1 MNSFKG
7 GTYPPKYKK
16 TSEIAIEEIPLPKIA
31 VVPLLQHVGSPSK
44 PVVKAGDIV
53 KTGQLIAE
61 ITGLIS
67 ARIHSPIS
75 GKVLVIEKR
84 LHPFGIGIE
93 SIIIESDEKDE
104 RVEFHPKDITKL
116 FPNEIIDIIKNT
128 GIVGLGGAGFP
139 THTKLWPPKDRK
151 IDSVILNGCE
161 CEPYV
166 TCDYRV
172 MSEETEKVING
183 LKLMMK
189 ILDVHN
195 GYIAIGIKNKDLIE
209 KLKDKDIK
217 TISMGSKYPQG
228 AERQLIKTVL
238 NRKIPY
244 GKLPMDVGCIV
255 HNVQTAKAV
264 YEAVYEGKPLYERVI
279 TVAGSV
285 KEPGNYKVRIGTP
298 VSEIIDYCGGLI
310 GDVKKIILG
319 GPMMGLTQFSLD
331 VPVIKG
337 TVGIVALTEKENKI
351 YESTNCIKCGKCINA
366 CPEELIP
373 TAISWFV
380 ESGKYYELA
389 NYNPLGCTECGS
401 CEYECPSKIHL

>member
-1 MNSFKG
+1 MAQFVHLHVHTQYSILDGASKIINLV
-7 GTYPPKYKK
+7 KK
-16 TSEIAIEEIPLPKIA
+16 TAEYKMPALAITDHGNLFGAKDFLT
-31 VVPLLQHVGSPSK
+31 VLSK
-44 PVVKAGDIV
+44 HNDNEKKLKEVAEQKGENYEP
-53 KTGQLIAE
+53 QLIK
-61 ITGLIS
+61 
-67 ARIHSPIS
+67 PI
-75 GKVLVIEKR
+75 I
-84 LHPFGIGIE
+84 
-93 SIIIESDEKDE
+93 
-104 RVEFHPKDITKL
+104 
-116 FPNEIIDIIKNT
+116 
-128 GIVGLGGAGFP
+128 
-139 THTKLWPPKDRK
+139 
-151 IDSVILNGCE
+151 GCE
-161 CEPYV
+161 MYV
-166 TCDYRV
+166 ARRDHT
-172 MSEETEKVING
+172 
-183 LKLMMK
+183 
-189 ILDVHN
+189 
-195 GYIAIGIKNKDLIE
+195 
-209 KLKDKDIK
+209 LKDKDIK

-401 CEYECPSKIHL
+401 CEYECPSKIHLVQNIRTAKKLMKTLKY